1 VTGLRATQA
10 CCPQTLW
17 LHDAARM
24 REMGCVASTQGRNVL
39 DQSSWEGNMRR
50 VAASAALIGLL
61 LLSPASAEAIVPGH
75 QAGSSSASGG
85 KSTGASN

>member
-1 VTGLRATQA
+1 
-10 CCPQTLW
+10 
-17 LHDAARM
+17 
-24 REMGCVASTQGRNVL
+24 
-39 DQSSWEGNMRR
+39 MRR